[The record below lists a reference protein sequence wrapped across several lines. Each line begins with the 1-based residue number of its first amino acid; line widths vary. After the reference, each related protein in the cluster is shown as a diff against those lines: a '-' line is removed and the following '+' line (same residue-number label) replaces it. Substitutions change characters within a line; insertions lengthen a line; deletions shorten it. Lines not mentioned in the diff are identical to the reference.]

1 MTSESFEHDTEIQAS
16 YQTEDRPVST
26 RYTAADIDDG
36 VSESDTSP
44 AANMESVRSGMWK

>member
-1 MTSESFEHDTEIQAS
+1 MTSEGLEHDTEMQAS

-26 RYTAADIDDG
+26 RDTAANMDDI

-44 AANMESVRSGMWK
+44 VANVESVRSGMWK